1 MTLVRWSPL
10 REMTR
15 VQNELDRIFGS
26 TGTSLAEWPRGG
38 DFLPRVDIAETSDAY
53 VLRADLP
60 GLVLEDIKVQLV
72 NNVLT
77 IRGER
82 SRTRHDEG
90 ASFLHEERTYGSFE
104 RSFTLGHDVRSDNVT
119 ARYADGVLE
128 VRVQKSDAQKV
139 KEITIQR

>member
-1 MTLVRWSPL
+1 MARLQDEV
-10 REMTR
+10 
-15 VQNELDRIFGS
+15 DRIFGA
-26 TGTSLAEWPRGG
+26 TGTRLAEWPRG
-38 DFLPRVDIAETSDAY
+38 DFFPKVDVAETSDAY

-60 GLVLEDIKVQLV
+60 GLALESIKVQIE

-82 SRTRHDEG
+82 SRTEHDEG
-90 ASFLHEERTYGSFE
+90 TNFLHEERAYGSFE
-104 RSFTLGHDVRSDNVT
+104 RSFTLGRDVRSDNVT

-128 VRVQKSDAQKV
+128 VHVQKSDAQKM

>member
-1 MTLVRWSPL
+1 MTVVRWSPI
-10 REMTR
+10 REMAR
-15 VQNELDRIFGS
+15 LQHEVDRIFGA
-26 TGTSLAEWPRGG
+26 TGTTLADWPRG
-38 DFLPRVDIAETSDAY
+38 DFFPKMDVVETSESY

-60 GLVLEDIKVQLV
+60 GLALEDIKVQLE

-82 SRTRHDEG
+82 SSTRHEEG
-90 ASFLHEERTYGSFE
+90 TNVLHEERSYGSFE
-104 RSFTLGHDVRSDNVT
+104 RRFTLGTDVRSDNVT

-128 VRVQKSDAQKV
+128 VRVQKSDVQQA